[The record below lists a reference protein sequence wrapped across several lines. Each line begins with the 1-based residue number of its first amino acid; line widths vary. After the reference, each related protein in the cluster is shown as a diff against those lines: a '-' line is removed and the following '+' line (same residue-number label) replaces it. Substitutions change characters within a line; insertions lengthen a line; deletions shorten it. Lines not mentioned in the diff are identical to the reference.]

1 MAKSILTS
9 LTSQLSEL
17 KRKHLVV
24 VLAVAIGILSG
35 CFAVFLKWSVSSIRE
50 LLTSGSM
57 TKTLGGLYVFYPL
70 IGILIAVFIVNKV
83 LKRRLYSGIPSVLYS
98 ISKKRSNVKTHN
110 LYSSLFT
117 SIFTAGFGGSAGLEG
132 PLVQTNAAWGSNL
145 GRLFKVD
152 YKTKTLLV
160 GCAAAAAMAAI
171 FKAPLAAVVFA
182 VEVLMLE
189 FSVSSLIPLL
199 VASIS
204 AVMITS
210 LYGGDDSIIRFNLI
224 HEFQIK
230 ESGYFILLG
239 VLTGLSSVYFSRFYL
254 FITSKFQ
261 AIKNWKARAL
271 SGGLLLG
278 IVVWIFPPLYGEGY
292 EILNQLIS
300 DNGFNQQFRKIAE
313 DTFFGNWTE
322 SGSMML
328 LFLFCL
334 VLFKVIATSLT
345 IGSGGIGGIFAPSLF
360 MGGTLGFFFSRFFK
374 YYEINTSLPSENFT
388 LVGMAGLMAGVL
400 HAPLTAIFM
409 IAEVAGG
416 YGLYIPLMLTA
427 ATSYYVSKSLMKTTI
442 YTRELAQRGEL
453 ITHDKDDAAMTLMN
467 LERLILTDFKT
478 FFPEQLLRD
487 VESVLEQ
494 TDQLIYPVIDKYG
507 NLLGQVTIDDLRPV
521 LFKPEVFSEA
531 KIADILSTPPEVI
544 SINDNIQEVMKKF
557 EDTEAWK
564 LPVVDHTT
572 YVGVISRTHLLAAY
586 REEIRSSN
594 FEV

>member
-1 MAKSILTS
+1 MAKSILSS
-9 LTSQLSEL
+9 LKTQLSEL

-24 VLAVAIGILSG
+24 VLAIVIGLLSG

-50 LLTSGSM
+50 ILTSNSM
-57 TKTLGGLYVFYPL
+57 TQTLGGLYVIYPL
-70 IGILIAVFIVNKV
+70 LGILITVFIVHRL
-83 LKRRLYSGIPSVLYS
+83 LKKRIFSGIPSVLYS

-110 LYSSLFT
+110 LFSSLVT

-152 YKTKTLLV
+152 YKTKTLLI

-204 AVMITS
+204 AVMVTS
-210 LYGGDDSIIRFNLI
+210 FYGGDDSLIRFNLI
-224 HEFQIK
+224 HEFK
-230 ESGYFILLG
+230 LRETGYFVLLG

-254 FITSKFQ
+254 FITTKFQ

-271 SGGLLLG
+271 SGGILLG
-278 IVVWIFPPLYGEGY
+278 IIVWIFPPLYGEGY

-300 DNGFNQQFRKIAE
+300 DNGYNQQFRRIAE
-313 DTFFGNWTE
+313 GTFFGNWTE

-442 YTRELAQRGEL
+442 YTKELAQRGEL

-467 LERLILTDFKT
+467 LEELISKDFQT
-478 FFPEQLLRD
+478 FYPEQLLKD
-487 VESVLEQ
+487 VEYILEH
-494 TDQLIYPVIDKYG
+494 TDQLLYPVVDKYG
-507 NLLGQVTIDDLRPV
+507 NLLGQITIDDLRPI
-521 LFKPEVFSEA
+521 LFKPGVFSET
-531 KIADILSTPPEVI
+531 KIADLLSASPEVI
-544 SINDNIQEVMKKF
+544 SIDDDIQEVMKKF

-564 LPVVDHTT
+564 LPVVNHTT
-572 YVGVISRTHLLAAY
+572 YVGVISRTQLLAAY
-586 REEIRSSN
+586 REEIKSFN
-594 FEV
+594 FED

>member
-1 MAKSILTS
+1 MAKSILSS
-9 LTSQLSEL
+9 LKTQLSEL

-24 VLAVAIGILSG
+24 VLAIVIGLLSG

-50 LLTSGSM
+50 ILTSNSM
-57 TKTLGGLYVFYPL
+57 TQTLGGLYVIYPL
-70 IGILIAVFIVNKV
+70 LGILITVFIVHRL
-83 LKRRLYSGIPSVLYS
+83 LKKRIFSGIPSVLYS

-110 LYSSLFT
+110 LFSSLVT

-152 YKTKTLLV
+152 YKTKTLLI

-204 AVMITS
+204 AVMVTS
-210 LYGGDDSIIRFNLI
+210 FYGGDDSLIRFNLI
-224 HEFQIK
+224 HEFK
-230 ESGYFILLG
+230 LRETGYFVLLG

-254 FITSKFQ
+254 FITTKFQ

-271 SGGLLLG
+271 SGGILLG
-278 IVVWIFPPLYGEGY
+278 IIVWIFPPLYGEGY

-300 DNGFNQQFRKIAE
+300 DNGYNQQFRRIAE
-313 DTFFGNWTE
+313 GTFFGNWTE

-360 MGGTLGFFFSRFFK
+360 MGGTLGFFFSRLFK

-442 YTRELAQRGEL
+442 YTKELAQRGEL

-467 LERLILTDFKT
+467 LEELISKDFQT
-478 FFPEQLLRD
+478 FYPEQLLKD
-487 VESVLEQ
+487 VEYILEH
-494 TDQLIYPVIDKYG
+494 TDQLLYPVVDKYG
-507 NLLGQVTIDDLRPV
+507 NLLGQITIDDLRPI
-521 LFKPEVFSEA
+521 LFKPGVFSET
-531 KIADILSTPPEVI
+531 KIADLLSASPEVI
-544 SINDNIQEVMKKF
+544 SIDDDIQEVMKKF

-564 LPVVDHTT
+564 LPVVNHTT
-572 YVGVISRTHLLAAY
+572 YVGVISRTQLLAAY
-586 REEIRSSN
+586 REEIKSFN
-594 FEV
+594 FED

>member
-1 MAKSILTS
+1 MAKSILSS
-9 LTSQLSEL
+9 LKTQLSEL

-24 VLAVAIGILSG
+24 VLAIVIGLLSG

-50 LLTSGSM
+50 ILTSNSM
-57 TKTLGGLYVFYPL
+57 TQTLGGLYVIYPL
-70 IGILIAVFIVNKV
+70 LGILITVFIVHRL
-83 LKRRLYSGIPSVLYS
+83 LKKRIFSGIPSVLYS

-110 LYSSLFT
+110 LFSSLVT

-132 PLVQTNAAWGSNL
+132 PLVQTNAAWGSNI

-152 YKTKTLLV
+152 YKTKTLLI

-204 AVMITS
+204 AVMVTS
-210 LYGGDDSIIRFNLI
+210 FYGGDDSLIRFNLI
-224 HEFQIK
+224 HEFK
-230 ESGYFILLG
+230 LRETGYFVLLG

-254 FITSKFQ
+254 FITTKFQ

-271 SGGLLLG
+271 SGGILLG
-278 IVVWIFPPLYGEGY
+278 IIVWIFPPLYGEGY

-300 DNGFNQQFRKIAE
+300 DNGYNQQFRRIAE
-313 DTFFGNWTE
+313 GTFFGNWTE

-442 YTRELAQRGEL
+442 YTKELAQRGEL

-467 LERLILTDFKT
+467 LEELISKDFQT
-478 FFPEQLLRD
+478 FYPEQLLKD
-487 VESVLEQ
+487 VEYILEH
-494 TDQLIYPVIDKYG
+494 TDQLLYPVVDKYG
-507 NLLGQVTIDDLRPV
+507 NLLGQITIDDLRPI
-521 LFKPEVFSEA
+521 LFKPGVFSET
-531 KIADILSTPPEVI
+531 KIADLLSASPEVI
-544 SINDNIQEVMKKF
+544 SIDDDIQEVMKKF

-564 LPVVDHTT
+564 LPVVNHTT
-572 YVGVISRTHLLAAY
+572 YVGVISRTQLLAAY
-586 REEIRSSN
+586 REEIKSFN
-594 FEV
+594 FED

>member
-1 MAKSILTS
+1 MAKSILSS
-9 LTSQLSEL
+9 LKTQLSEL

-24 VLAVAIGILSG
+24 VLAIVIGLLSG

-50 LLTSGSM
+50 ILTSNSM
-57 TKTLGGLYVFYPL
+57 TQTLGGLYVIYPL
-70 IGILIAVFIVNKV
+70 LGILITVFIVHRL
-83 LKRRLYSGIPSVLYS
+83 LKKRIFSGIPSVLYS

-110 LYSSLFT
+110 LFSSLVT

-152 YKTKTLLV
+152 YKTKTLLI

-189 FSVSSLIPLL
+189 FLVSSLIPLL

-204 AVMITS
+204 AVMVTS
-210 LYGGDDSIIRFNLI
+210 FYGGDDSLIRFNLI
-224 HEFQIK
+224 HEFQLR
-230 ESGYFILLG
+230 ETGYFVLLG

-254 FITSKFQ
+254 FITTKFQ

-271 SGGLLLG
+271 SGGILLG
-278 IVVWIFPPLYGEGY
+278 IIVWIFPPLYGEGY

-300 DNGFNQQFRKIAE
+300 DNGYNQQFRRIAE
-313 DTFFGNWTE
+313 GTFFGNWTE

-442 YTRELAQRGEL
+442 YTKELAQRGEL

-467 LERLILTDFKT
+467 LEELISKDFQT
-478 FFPEQLLRD
+478 FYPEQLLKD
-487 VESVLEQ
+487 VEYILEH
-494 TDQLIYPVIDKYG
+494 TDQLLYPVVDKYG
-507 NLLGQVTIDDLRPV
+507 NLLGQITIDDLRPI
-521 LFKPEVFSEA
+521 LFKPEVFSET
-531 KIADILSTPPEVI
+531 KIADVLSASPEVI
-544 SINDNIQEVMKKF
+544 SIDDDIQEVMKKF

-564 LPVVDHTT
+564 LPVVNHTT
-572 YVGVISRTHLLAAY
+572 YVGVISRTQLLAAY
-586 REEIRSSN
+586 REEIKSFN
-594 FEV
+594 FED

>member
-1 MAKSILTS
+1 MAKSILSS
-9 LTSQLSEL
+9 LKKQLSEL
-17 KRKHLVV
+17 KRRHLVV
-24 VLAVAIGILSG
+24 VLAIAIGLLSG
-35 CFAVFLKWSVSSIRE
+35 IFAVFLKWTVSSIRE
-50 LLTSGSM
+50 VLTSGSM
-57 TKTLGGLYVFYPL
+57 SKTLGGLYVFYPL
-70 IGILIAVFIVNKV
+70 LGIVITVFLV
-83 LKRRLYSGIPSVLYS
+83 KRVIKKKIFSGIPSTLYS

-110 LYSSLFT
+110 LYSSLLT
-117 SIFTAGFGGSAGLEG
+117 SVFTAGFGGSAGLEG

-145 GRLFKVD
+145 GRLFRVD
-152 YKTKTLLV
+152 YKTKTLLI

-199 VASIS
+199 VASVS
-204 AVMITS
+204 AVMITGFYS
-210 LYGGDDSIIRFNLI
+210 GDDSIIRFNLL
-224 HEFQIK
+224 HEFQLR
-230 ESGYFILLG
+230 ETGYFILLG

-254 FITSKFQ
+254 AITSKFQ

-271 SGGLLLG
+271 SGGVLLG
-278 IVVWIFPPLYGEGY
+278 IIVWVFPPLYGEGY

-300 DNGFNQQFRKIAE
+300 DNGFNQQFRSIAE

-322 SGSMML
+322 SGSLML

-374 YYEINTSLPSENFT
+374 YYEINTNLPSENFT

-467 LERLILTDFKT
+467 LEELIIKDFKT
-478 FFPEQLLRD
+478 FSPDQLLRD
-487 VESVLEQ
+487 LESVLEQ
-494 TDQLIYPVIDKYG
+494 TDQLLYPVIDKYG

-521 LFKPEVFSEA
+521 FFKPDIFLEA
-531 KIADILSTPPEVI
+531 KVADVLSTSPEII
-544 SINDNIQEVMKKF
+544 SIDDDIQEVMRKF

-564 LPVVDHTT
+564 LPVVNHTR
-572 YVGVISRTHLLAAY
+572 YVGVISRTQLLAAY
-586 REEIRSSN
+586 REEIRGSQ

>member
-1 MAKSILTS
+1 
-9 LTSQLSEL
+9 
-17 KRKHLVV
+17 
-24 VLAVAIGILSG
+24 
-35 CFAVFLKWSVSSIRE
+35 
-50 LLTSGSM
+50 
-57 TKTLGGLYVFYPL
+57 
-70 IGILIAVFIVNKV
+70 
-83 LKRRLYSGIPSVLYS
+83 
-98 ISKKRSNVKTHN
+98 
-110 LYSSLFT
+110 
-117 SIFTAGFGGSAGLEG
+117 
-132 PLVQTNAAWGSNL
+132 
-145 GRLFKVD
+145 
-152 YKTKTLLV
+152 
-160 GCAAAAAMAAI
+160 MAAI

-271 SGGLLLG
+271 SGGVLLG

-467 LERLILTDFKT
+467 LERLILNDFKT

-572 YVGVISRTHLLAAY
+572 YVGVISRTQLLAAY

>member
-1 MAKSILTS
+1 MAKSILST
-9 LTSQLSEL
+9 LKTQLSEL

-24 VLAVAIGILSG
+24 VLAIAIGLLSG
-35 CFAVFLKWSVSSIRE
+35 VFAVFLKWSVSSIRE
-50 LLTSGSM
+50 ILTSGSM
-57 TKTLGGLYVFYPL
+57 TQTLGGLYVIYPL
-70 IGILIAVFIVNKV
+70 LGIGLTVFLV
-83 LKRRLYSGIPSVLYS
+83 KRVIRKKLFSGIPSTLYS

-110 LYSSLFT
+110 LYSSLVT

-152 YKTKTLLV
+152 YKTKTLLI

-204 AVMITS
+204 AVMVTS
-210 LYGGDDSIIRFNLI
+210 FYGGDDSIIRFNLL
-224 HEFQIK
+224 HEFQLR
-230 ESGYFILLG
+230 ETGYFILLG
-239 VLTGLSSVYFSRFYL
+239 LLTGLSSVYFSRLYMG
-254 FITSKFQ
+254 ITSKFQ
-261 AIKNWKARAL
+261 SIKNWKARAL
-271 SGGLLLG
+271 SGGILLG
-278 IVVWIFPPLYGEGY
+278 VIVWIFPPLYGEGY

-300 DNGFNQQFRKIAE
+300 DNGYNQQFRGIAE

-322 SGSMML
+322 SGSLML

-345 IGSGGIGGIFAPSLF
+345 IGSGGIGGVFAPSLF

-427 ATSYYVSKSLMKTTI
+427 ATSYYVSKSLMSTTI

-467 LERLILTDFKT
+467 LEELISTDFKT
-478 FFPEQLLRD
+478 FFPDQLLKE
-487 VESVLEQ
+487 VKMILEQ
-494 TDQLIYPVIDKYG
+494 TDQLLYPVVDKYG
-507 NLLGQVTIDDLRPV
+507 NLLGQVTIDDLRPI
-521 LFKPEVFSEA
+521 LFKPEVFSNA
-531 KIADILSTPPEVI
+531 KIADVLSASPEVI
-544 SINDNIQEVMKKF
+544 SVDDDIKDVMQKF

-564 LPVVDHTT
+564 LPVVNHTK
-572 YVGVISRTHLLAAY
+572 YVGVISRTQLLTAY
-586 REEIRSSN
+586 REEIRSSQ
-594 FEV
+594 FED

>member
-1 MAKSILTS
+1 MAKSILSS
-9 LTSQLSEL
+9 LKTQLSEL

-24 VLAVAIGILSG
+24 VLAIVIGLLSG

-50 LLTSGSM
+50 ILTSNSM
-57 TKTLGGLYVFYPL
+57 TQTLGGLYVIYPL
-70 IGILIAVFIVNKV
+70 LGILITVFIVHRL
-83 LKRRLYSGIPSVLYS
+83 LKKRIFSGIPSVLYS

-110 LYSSLFT
+110 LFSSLVT

-152 YKTKTLLV
+152 YKTKTLLI

-204 AVMITS
+204 AVMVTS
-210 LYGGDDSIIRFNLI
+210 FYGGDDSLIRFNLI
-224 HEFQIK
+224 HEFK
-230 ESGYFILLG
+230 LRETGHFVLLG

-254 FITSKFQ
+254 FITTKFQ

-271 SGGLLLG
+271 SGGILLG
-278 IVVWIFPPLYGEGY
+278 IIVWIFPPLYGEGY

-300 DNGFNQQFRKIAE
+300 DNGYNQQFRRIAE
-313 DTFFGNWTE
+313 GTFFGNWTE

-442 YTRELAQRGEL
+442 YTKELAQRGEL

-467 LERLILTDFKT
+467 LEELISKDFQT
-478 FFPEQLLRD
+478 FYPEQLLKD
-487 VESVLEQ
+487 VEYILEH
-494 TDQLIYPVIDKYG
+494 TDQLLYPVVDKYG
-507 NLLGQVTIDDLRPV
+507 NLLGQITIDDLRPI
-521 LFKPEVFSEA
+521 LFKPGVFSET
-531 KIADILSTPPEVI
+531 KIADVLSASPEVI
-544 SINDNIQEVMKKF
+544 SIDDDIQEVMKKF

-564 LPVVDHTT
+564 LPVVNHTT
-572 YVGVISRTHLLAAY
+572 YVGVISRTQLLAAY
-586 REEIRSSN
+586 REEIKSFN
-594 FEV
+594 FED

>member
-1 MAKSILTS
+1 
-9 LTSQLSEL
+9 
-17 KRKHLVV
+17 
-24 VLAVAIGILSG
+24 
-35 CFAVFLKWSVSSIRE
+35 
-50 LLTSGSM
+50 M

-271 SGGLLLG
+271 SGGVLLG

-531 KIADILSTPPEVI
+531 KIADILSAPPEVI

-572 YVGVISRTHLLAAY
+572 YVGVISRTQLLAAY